1 MTFISVQAYASKI
14 RIMLSL
20 LIFLMLAAFSI
31 LLPYGWIMAL
41 LIMPAMLLAR
51 PLLAYGHQKS
61 RHMPQVGPMLSEWA
75 SAEPRLQERVL
86 LQDGSERKGIL
97 VDISQQQ
104 PWKLVLTRDGYVLVD
119 QNNEVRH
126 SLSR

>member
-61 RHMPQVGPMLSEWA
+61 QHMPQGGPMLSEWA

-86 LQDGSERKGIL
+86 LKDGSERKGIL